1 MLKKTPFH
9 PRVELLNVA
18 WSWRRWAGHTVAS
31 QYEMTHEREYY
42 AIRSGAG
49 LIDVSPLYKYA
60 IEGKD
65 AERFL
70 SYLLVR
76 DARQCQVGQV
86 HYTAWCN
93 EDGHVLEDGVLF
105 RMASDKYRLTA
116 AEPNLD
122 WFTEVAYG
130 LDVTIEDISAEFG
143 SLAVQGPNARTIV
156 QAASGDGDLASLKYF
171 WHRPGE
177 IAGVPVMI
185 SRTGYTGDLG
195 YEIWM
200 DSAESLPVWDH
211 LIAVGTDYGLRP
223 AGMLALDV
231 ARIEAG
237 LLLLDVD
244 YTSARFAL
252 IPDQKSTPFEL
263 GFGWM
268 LRGLKKDGGRRLIGR
283 NAIERELEYG
293 PQWAFV
299 GLEFDWR
306 SYQIP
311 FDNIGLP
318 PAYNTTAQ
326 RSSVPIYQHGA
337 YVGYATS
344 HTYSPLLKKHIALA
358 SVYATA
364 AQPGTELAI
373 EITVEHR
380 RHTALAN
387 IVNLP
392 FFDPPRKR
400 A

>member
-9 PRVELLNVA
+9 PRVEPLNIA

-42 AIRSGAG
+42 AIRNGAG

-65 AERFL
+65 AEHFL

-76 DARQCQVGQV
+76 DARKCKVGQV

-122 WFTEVAYG
+122 WLTEIAEG
-130 LDVTIEDISAEFG
+130 LDVSIEDVTDQFG
-143 SLAVQGPNARTIV
+143 SLAVQGPNARAIV
-156 QAASGDGDLASLKYF
+156 QAATGADDLASLKYF

-185 SRTGYTGDLG
+185 SRTGFTGDLG

-223 AGMLALDV
+223 AGMLALDM

-244 YTSARFAL
+244 YTSARFAM
-252 IPDQKSTPFEL
+252 IPDQKSTPSEL

-268 LRGLKKDGGRRLIGR
+268 LRGLGKDGGRRFVGR
-283 NAIERELEYG
+283 KAIERELARSPE
-293 PQWAFV
+293 WAFV

-306 SYQIP
+306 SYEAP
-311 FDNIGLP
+311 FDAIGLP
-318 PAYNTTAQ
+318 PAYNNVAQ
-326 RSSVPIYQHGA
+326 RSSVPIYNRGA

-358 SVYATA
+358 SIQASSA
-364 AQPGTELAI
+364 ELGTELAI

-380 RHTALAN
+380 RHTALASV
-387 IVNLP
+387 VNLP
-392 FFDPPRKR
+392 FFNPARKR
-400 A
+400 K